1 MRAVMHQTWRDLLF
15 AHWEVPAEALARR
28 LPPGLQPDLFDGRAF
43 LGVVP
48 FRMTGVRLAGLPPLP
63 GAAAFPELNVRTYV
77 RRRGEG
83 GVWFFS
89 LDAASRMAVEV
100 ARRWFGLPYFRAR
113 MACEAQGEALGYAS
127 RRDDRRGPPAE
138 LRARYAPCGPPAVAA
153 PGSLD
158 DFLTNRLVLFA
169 PGRGG
174 RLLRAQVE
182 HAAWPLQPARAEFEA
197 NSMVDGLGLPLRGE
211 PRLLFARR
219 LDVRVGAP
227 RVTA

>member
-1 MRAVMHQTWRDLLF
+1 VRAVMHQTWRDLLF
-15 AHWEVPAEALARR
+15 AHWEVPAGALGR
-28 LPPGLQPDLFDGRAF
+28 LLPAGLAPDLFGGRAY

-63 GAAAFPELNVRTYV
+63 GPGAFPELNVRTYV
-77 RRRGEG
+77 RRGGES

-89 LDAASRMAVEV
+89 LDAASRLAVEV
-100 ARRWFGLPYFRAR
+100 ARRWFGLPYFHAR
-113 MACEAQGEALGYAS
+113 MACVAQGEALDYAS
-127 RRDDRRGPPAE
+127 RRVDRRGTPAV
-138 LRARYAPCGPPAVAA
+138 LRVRYEPCGPPAVAA

-174 RLLRAQVE
+174 RLLRAAVE
-182 HAAWPLQPARAEFEA
+182 HAPWPLQPASAGFVE
-197 NSMVDGLGLPLRGE
+197 NSMAEGLGLPLGGE

-227 RVTA
+227 RPAA